1 MEKQC
6 IEYGRNYYRKKK
18 LVFMIIML
26 ATYGVGLMMELIL
39 GLSLLGLNVMSEE
52 DKNGMAPYGVVTTM
66 IVFGLIFAAAGTV
79 MLVIMLK
86 FKNKMLDDNACMIP
100 GKVIYDA
107 KEREKENKE
116 REKEIKEKREAQLS
130 ADIKV
135 SKEYVTQYKDKIW
148 LDTENKLMQMLSF
161 EGKQQIK
168 SQIFDLTKLKDIELL
183 HSVEESTS
191 FHNFDTSIGNF
202 GTLSTNQDHFY
213 GCEMIFNDVDKP
225 YIKLYFKHEGEK
237 ASDFYYTILAM
248 TGLEK

>member
-6 IEYGRNYYRKKK
+6 IEYGRNYYKKKK
-18 LVFMIIML
+18 LIFMIIML
-26 ATYGVGLMMELIL
+26 ATYGVGLMMELIF
-39 GLSLLGLNVMSEE
+39 GLSLLGLNLMSEE
-52 DKNGMAPYGVVTTM
+52 EKNGLAPDGVVVAM
-66 IVFGLIFAAAGTV
+66 IVFGVIFAAAGTV

-86 FKNKMLDDNACMIP
+86 FKNKMNDDNACMIP

-107 KEREKENKE
+107 KERAKEV
-116 REKEIKEKREAQLS
+116 KEKKQEQLS

-213 GCEMIFNDVDKP
+213 GCEMVFNDVDKP